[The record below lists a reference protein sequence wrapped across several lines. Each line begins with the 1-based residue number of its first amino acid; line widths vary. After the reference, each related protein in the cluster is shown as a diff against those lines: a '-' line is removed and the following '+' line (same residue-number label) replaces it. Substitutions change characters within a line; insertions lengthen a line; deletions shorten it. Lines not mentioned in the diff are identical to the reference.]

1 MASVVSV
8 NTALHHKSLRK
19 LRTLLEHNAC
29 VIFVLSEL
37 GVVAIRN
44 CGLSWLVHVDIADEA
59 AEVGHT
65 GGEIGRKIL
74 IKGAIVRCFLA
85 LVEELTATGNL
96 SMGKVSLID
105 VTHGVGVSVG
115 LGIVEP
121 GVSVISVTGGLH
133 RVVAPRSTVETLPLD
148 GVQVALLRTRHRL
161 EGALHNHSGQSNVIA
176 IAPTVVWV
184 IVRGKRA
191 NTIREGLMVAV
202 KAPKV
207 LILAYAS
214 VIHLNF
220 EVAVVFVVEAQVCLF
235 SGAVGRVGAIN
246 VSPTHQVDW
255 TVLALTIRVG
265 SLQVVLVGYTR
276 GCVPVSHR
284 YLSLGTRSVDTP
296 NMVYRDASRWCLEGA
311 DVVGTGYWNLSPPAR
326 RAVHLRVDRNLV
338 ACEVV
343 IFILDES

>member
-121 GVSVISVTGGLH
+121 GVSVISVTGCLH
-133 RVVAPRSTVETLPLD
+133 RMVAPRSTVETLPLD
-148 GVQVALLRTRHRL
+148 CVQVALLRTRHRL
-161 EGALHNHSGQSNVIA
+161 EGALQNHSGQSNVIA
-176 IAPTVVWV
+176 ITPTVVWV

-235 SGAVGRVGAIN
+235 SGAV
-246 VSPTHQVDW
+246 
-255 TVLALTIRVG
+255 
-265 SLQVVLVGYTR
+265 
-276 GCVPVSHR
+276 
-284 YLSLGTRSVDTP
+284 
-296 NMVYRDASRWCLEGA
+296 
-311 DVVGTGYWNLSPPAR
+311 
-326 RAVHLRVDRNLV
+326 
-338 ACEVV
+338 
-343 IFILDES
+343 